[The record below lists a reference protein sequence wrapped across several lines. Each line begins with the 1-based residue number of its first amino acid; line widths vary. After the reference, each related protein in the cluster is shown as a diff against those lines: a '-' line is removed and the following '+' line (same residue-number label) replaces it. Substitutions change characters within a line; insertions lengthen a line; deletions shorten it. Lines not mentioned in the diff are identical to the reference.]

1 MFKKRRQPVTTR
13 HTFGGDNIRYF
24 KKPLPD
30 FKDPDIWKSLK
41 RQCYDGTLD
50 YEDYPADEY
59 KYFDKLRELG
69 YLYRAQQI
77 DKAEF
82 NKRDAANFKEYEEFK
97 QNYIRNVTEVAA
109 NIRLSEQLRINIRQE
124 KDRDKLLELALECVE
139 VMTGEKGFKR
149 CILEKLSAADK

>member
-1 MFKKRRQPVTTR
+1 MDDVFSSVKGNPKFNDMKIAVFKGER
-13 HTFGGDNIRYF
+13 DID
-24 KKPLPD
+24 D
-30 FKDPDIWKSLK
+30 FP
-41 RQCYDGTLD
+41 T
-50 YEDYPADEY
+50 EDY

-97 QNYIRNVTEVAA
+97 QNYIQNVTEVAA
-109 NIRLSEQLRINIRQE
+109 NIRLSEQLRINMRQE
-124 KDRDKLLELALECVE
+124 KNRDKLLELALECVE

-149 CILEKLSAADK
+149 CILEKLSAAPKGGV

>member
-1 MFKKRRQPVTTR
+1 MDDVFSSIKDNPQFTAMKLAVFKGER
-13 HTFGGDNIRYF
+13 DID
-24 KKPLPD
+24 D
-30 FKDPDIWKSLK
+30 FP
-41 RQCYDGTLD
+41 T
-50 YEDYPADEY
+50 EDY

-109 NIRLSEQLRINIRQE
+109 NIRLSEQLRIDMRQE
-124 KDRDKLLELALECVE
+124 KGRDKLLELALECVE

>member
-1 MFKKRRQPVTTR
+1 MDDVFSSVKENPKFNDMKIAVFKGER
-13 HTFGGDNIRYF
+13 DID
-24 KKPLPD
+24 D
-30 FKDPDIWKSLK
+30 FP
-41 RQCYDGTLD
+41 T
-50 YEDYPADEY
+50 EDY

-109 NIRLSEQLRINIRQE
+109 NIRLSEQLRIDMRQE

-149 CILEKLSAADK
+149 CILEKLSATDK

>member
-1 MFKKRRQPVTTR
+1 MDDVFSSIKDNPQFNAMKIAVFKGER
-13 HTFGGDNIRYF
+13 DID
-24 KKPLPD
+24 D
-30 FKDPDIWKSLK
+30 FP
-41 RQCYDGTLD
+41 T
-50 YEDYPADEY
+50 EDY

-82 NKRDAANFKEYEEFK
+82 NKRDAANLKEYEEFK

-109 NIRLSEQLRINIRQE
+109 NIRLSEQLRIDMRQE
-124 KDRDKLLELALECVE
+124 KGRDKLLELALECVE

>member
-1 MFKKRRQPVTTR
+1 MDDVFSSIKDNPQFNAMKIAVFKGER
-13 HTFGGDNIRYF
+13 DID
-24 KKPLPD
+24 D
-30 FKDPDIWKSLK
+30 FP
-41 RQCYDGTLD
+41 T
-50 YEDYPADEY
+50 EDY

-77 DKAEF
+77 DKVEF
-82 NKRDAANFKEYEEFK
+82 NKRDAANFKEYAEFK

-109 NIRLSEQLRINIRQE
+109 NIRLSEQLRINMRQE

>member
-1 MFKKRRQPVTTR
+1 MGEIFSSIKDNPQFNAIKIAVFKGER
-13 HTFGGDNIRYF
+13 DID
-24 KKPLPD
+24 D
-30 FKDPDIWKSLK
+30 FP
-41 RQCYDGTLD
+41 T
-50 YEDYPADEY
+50 EEY

-109 NIRLSEQLRINIRQE
+109 NIRLSEQLRINMRQE
-124 KDRDKLLELALECVE
+124 KDRDKLLELALKCVE

-149 CILEKLSAADK
+149 CILEKLSAVDK

>member
-1 MFKKRRQPVTTR
+1 MDDVFSSIKDNPQFNAMKIAVFKGER
-13 HTFGGDNIRYF
+13 DID
-24 KKPLPD
+24 D
-30 FKDPDIWKSLK
+30 FP
-41 RQCYDGTLD
+41 T
-50 YEDYPADEY
+50 EDY

-109 NIRLSEQLRINIRQE
+109 NIRLSEQLRINMRQE

-139 VMTGEKGFKR
+139 VMTGEKGFKQK
-149 CILEKLSAADK
+149 ILSELKYSGVKIK

>member
-1 MFKKRRQPVTTR
+1 MSYVIVTPMKDEEWFKRTKAAVFR
-13 HTFGGDNIRYF
+13 GEIE
-24 KKPLPD
+24 PD
-30 FKDPDIWKSLK
+30 GFD
-41 RQCYDGTLD
+41 T
-50 YEDYPADEY
+50 EDY

-109 NIRLSEQLRINIRQE
+109 NIRLSEKLRIDMRQASD
-124 KDRDKLLELALECVE
+124 KDKLLELALECVE

>member
-1 MFKKRRQPVTTR
+1 MDDVFSSIKDNPQFNAMKIAVFKGER
-13 HTFGGDNIRYF
+13 DID
-24 KKPLPD
+24 D
-30 FKDPDIWKSLK
+30 FP
-41 RQCYDGTLD
+41 T
-50 YEDYPADEY
+50 EDY

-109 NIRLSEQLRINIRQE
+109 NIRLSAQLRINMRQE

-149 CILEKLSAADK
+149 CILEKLSATDK

>member
-1 MFKKRRQPVTTR
+1 MDDVFSSIKDDSQFNAMKIAVFKGER
-13 HTFGGDNIRYF
+13 DID
-24 KKPLPD
+24 D
-30 FKDPDIWKSLK
+30 FP
-41 RQCYDGTLD
+41 T
-50 YEDYPADEY
+50 EDY

-97 QNYIRNVTEVAA
+97 QEYIRNVTEVAA
-109 NIRLSEQLRINIRQE
+109 NIRLSEQRRIDMRQE

-149 CILEKLSAADK
+149 CILEKLSSTDK

>member
-1 MFKKRRQPVTTR
+1 MDDVFSSIKDDPQFNAMKIAVFKGER
-13 HTFGGDNIRYF
+13 DID
-24 KKPLPD
+24 D
-30 FKDPDIWKSLK
+30 FPTE
-41 RQCYDGTLD
+41 G
-50 YEDYPADEY
+50 Y

-97 QNYIRNVTEVAA
+97 QNYIRNVTEAAA
-109 NIRLSEQLRINIRQE
+109 NIRLSEQLRIDMRQE

>member
-1 MFKKRRQPVTTR
+1 MDDVFSSIKDDPQFNAMKIAVFKGER
-13 HTFGGDNIRYF
+13 DID
-24 KKPLPD
+24 D
-30 FKDPDIWKSLK
+30 FP
-41 RQCYDGTLD
+41 T
-50 YEDYPADEY
+50 EDY

-82 NKRDAANFKEYEEFK
+82 NKRDAANLKEYEEFK

-109 NIRLSEQLRINIRQE
+109 NIRLSEQLRIDMRQE
-124 KDRDKLLELALECVE
+124 KGRDKLLELALECVE